1 MGPLFRRPASE
12 PLPMDFVEI
21 LRAAFA
27 LLVTLGLVLLAG
39 WGMRR
44 FGPDAMARLQMP
56 RKERRLTLVET
67 LVLDPARRLV
77 LVRLDDEE
85 RLILLGDGRTLE
97 TLKSPTPRRR
107 KTPETAA

>member
-1 MGPLFRRPASE
+1 
-12 PLPMDFVEI
+12 MDFVEI

-27 LLVTLGLVLLAG
+27 LLVTLGLVMLAG

-85 RLILLGDGRTLE
+85 RLILLGEGRTLE
-97 TLKSPTPRRR
+97 TLKAPARRR
-107 KTPETAA
+107 KSPETAA

>member
-1 MGPLFRRPASE
+1 
-12 PLPMDFVEI
+12 MDFVEI
-21 LRAAFA
+21 LRAVFA
-27 LLVTLGLVLLAG
+27 LLVTIGLVLLAG

-44 FGPDAMARLQMP
+44 FGPEAMSRLQMT

-97 TLKSPTPRRR
+97 TLKPPARRR
-107 KTPETAA
+107 KIPETVA

>member
-1 MGPLFRRPASE
+1 
-12 PLPMDFVEI
+12 MDFVEI
-21 LRAAFA
+21 LRAVFA
-27 LLVTLGLVLLAG
+27 LLVTIGLVLLAG

-44 FGPDAMARLQMP
+44 FGPEAMSRLQMT

-85 RLILLGDGRTLE
+85 RLILLGEGRTLE
-97 TLKSPTPRRR
+97 TLKAPARRR
-107 KTPETAA
+107 KIPETAA

>member
-1 MGPLFRRPASE
+1 MDFGELFRA
-12 PLPMDFVEI
+12 I
-21 LRAAFA
+21 FA
-27 LLVTLGLVLLAG
+27 LAFTLGLIGVAA

-44 FGPDAMARLQMP
+44 FGPDALSRLQVS

-85 RLILLGDGRTLE
+85 RLILLGEGRTLE
-97 TLKSPTPRRR
+97 TLKPPARRR
-107 KTPETAA
+107 KSETAA